1 MGIGPLLICGFGPF
15 PAAPENPAGI
25 VVGRLK
31 EQGWK
36 PSDFGAAYAVLPTE
50 WEGAPAAALAAV
62 RAASASGV
70 LLVGVAVKAIG
81 FQIELRAVNHADP
94 VAVDAA
100 GAACGRTVVA
110 PDGPELLPCTA
121 PAEQMLEIMRGH
133 NLSTGVSTDAGAY
146 ICNATYYHLL
156 AEAGVPVVLLH
167 VPQAMECGPPGGVV
181 LAEIERAVQVAAE
194 AFAAD
199 LSDDMA

>member
-62 RAASASGV
+62 RAASASCWS
-70 LLVGVAVKAIG
+70 A
-81 FQIELRAVNHADP
+81 
-94 VAVDAA
+94 
-100 GAACGRTVVA
+100 
-110 PDGPELLPCTA
+110 
-121 PAEQMLEIMRGH
+121 
-133 NLSTGVSTDAGAY
+133 
-146 ICNATYYHLL
+146 
-156 AEAGVPVVLLH
+156 
-167 VPQAMECGPPGGVV
+167 
-181 LAEIERAVQVAAE
+181 
-194 AFAAD
+194 
-199 LSDDMA
+199 